1 MERKI
6 GEIFK
11 YKNIKL
17 QVVEAQNTTC
27 ICKECELFKHP
38 NSCTKALYITGS
50 CTGYV
55 RTDKKNVV
63 FKKVEKHSIMTE
75 DKLKSIYANKG
86 YDLVR
91 GGGEHN
97 YVLIPI
103 NNPNSLWGSF
113 DSLESA
119 EQALKQLD
127 EVKSTVKQTPHH
139 INKEETNSTQVVG
152 LEFNLI

>member
-55 RTDKKNVV
+55 RTDKKNEL
-63 FKKVEKHSIMTE
+63 FKKVEKHF
-75 DKLKSIYANKG
+75 N
-86 YDLVR
+86 YDR
-91 GGGEHN
+91 G
-97 YVLIPI
+97 
-103 NNPNSLWGSF
+103 
-113 DSLESA
+113 
-119 EQALKQLD
+119 KM
-127 EVKSTVKQTPHH
+127 KKH
-139 INKEETNSTQVVG
+139 IR
-152 LEFNLI
+152 